1 MIIAIEGPE
10 LTDVNLKKF
19 RTAEHSNSIV
29 SVFMAVH
36 ILISVF
42 ASLVSCIMFSVREG
56 FCEGGIPGF
65 CEGGIPGFSPLY
77 QMLPVFHTVRNL
89 DATLKVYREFGLKGW
104 CV

>member
-19 RTAEHSNSIV
+19 RTAEHANSIL
-29 SVFMAVH
+29 SVFMTVH

-56 FCEGGIPGF
+56 FGGGK
-65 CEGGIPGFSPLY
+65 S
-77 QMLPVFHTVRNL
+77 QVFVSNTANVS
-89 DATLKVYREFGLKGW
+89 YRPKFGCYIESLS
-104 CV
+104 

>member
-19 RTAEHSNSIV
+19 RRAEHSNSIV

-56 FCEGGIPGF
+56 FCGEKSQV
-65 CEGGIPGFSPLY
+65 SPFVSNAASVTY
-77 QMLPVFHTVRNL
+77 RPNFGCYIENL
-89 DATLKVYREFGLKGW
+89 S
-104 CV
+104 

>member
-42 ASLVSCIMFSVREG
+42 ASLVSCIMFSVR
-56 FCEGGIPGF
+56 
-65 CEGGIPGFSPLY
+65 
-77 QMLPVFHTVRNL
+77 
-89 DATLKVYREFGLKGW
+89 
-104 CV
+104 

>member
-19 RTAEHSNSIV
+19 RTAEHANSIV
-29 SVFMAVH
+29 SVFMTVH

-56 FCEGGIPGF
+56 FCGGV
-65 CEGGIPGFSPLY
+65 PLY
-77 QMLPVFHTVRNL
+77 QTLPVFHTVRNL
-89 DATLKVYREFGLKGW
+89 DATLKVYREFGLKGR